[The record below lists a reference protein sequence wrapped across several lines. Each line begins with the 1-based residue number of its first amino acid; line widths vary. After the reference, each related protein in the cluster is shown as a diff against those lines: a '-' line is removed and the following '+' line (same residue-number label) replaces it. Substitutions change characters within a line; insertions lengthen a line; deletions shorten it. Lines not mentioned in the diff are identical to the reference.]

1 MNTNYQILKLSN
13 GENIICDIKNQNESD
28 VIIEVTA
35 PLKMDIMSRATQKG
49 IEEGL
54 ALTRWVQPFTDEKE
68 IAINK
73 STIITMVPAS
83 LGMSKYYEYVLKSI
97 KGMRLVTSTT
107 EDIEG
112 EPTDKNLEQIEL
124 EGRVERDFK
133 DWNKQEELERLLEE
147 TSEFLKKHTRTI
159 H

>member
-13 GENIICDIKNQNESD
+13 GENIICDIKDQNESD
-28 VIIEVTA
+28 IIIEVTA

-68 IAINK
+68 IVINK
-73 STIITMVPAS
+73 ATIITMVPAS

-133 DWNKQEELERLLEE
+133 DWNRQEELERLLEE
-147 TSEFLKKHTRTI
+147 TTEFLKKHTKTI

>member
-13 GENIICDIKNQNESD
+13 GENIICDIKDQNESD
-28 VIIEVTA
+28 IILEVTA

-97 KGMRLVTSTT
+97 K
-107 EDIEG
+107 E
-112 EPTDKNLEQIEL
+112 
-124 EGRVERDFK
+124 
-133 DWNKQEELERLLEE
+133 
-147 TSEFLKKHTRTI
+147 
-159 H
+159 

>member
-1 MNTNYQILKLSN
+1 
-13 GENIICDIKNQNESD
+13 
-28 VIIEVTA
+28 
-35 PLKMDIMSRATQKG
+35 MSRSTQKG

-54 ALTRWVQPFTDEKE
+54 ALTRWVQPFTDEKD

-124 EGRVERDFK
+124 EERVEKDFK

-147 TSEFLKKHTRTI
+147 TFEFLKKHTKTI

>member
-1 MNTNYQILKLSN
+1 MSNNYQILKLTN
-13 GENIICDIKNQNESD
+13 GENIICDIKTQNEND
-28 VIIEVTA
+28 VILEVTA

-73 STIITMVPAS
+73 STIVTMVPAS
-83 LGMSKYYEYVLKSI
+83 LGMSKYYEYVLKNI
-97 KGMRLVTSTT
+97 KEMRLVDSTT
-107 EDIEG
+107 EDIEN
-112 EPTDKNLEQIEL
+112 PTNKELEQIEM
-124 EGRVERDFK
+124 
-133 DWNKQEELERLLEE
+133 EEHTEEEIEKLLEE
-147 TSEFLKKHTRTI
+147 NAEFLKKSTITI